1 MVDAM
6 HRKSSG
12 SMVNHSEAPNLRLV
26 ARPLDEQAKLT
37 WNYYG
42 DLGASDPAAY
52 SFSDDRVTL
61 RPGAKCL

>member
-1 MVDAM
+1 
-6 HRKSSG
+6 
-12 SMVNHSEAPNLRLV
+12 MVNHSEAPNLRLV